1 MDMDAAR
8 CTTVRAGKTQ
18 TESGGH
24 RRASFGGA
32 IFYGLGHH
40 DLMLTLEPTRTPRQW
55 VFTGI
60 HAASI
65 AAMAWGGRRR
75 RAGELRA
82 RYGDN
87 IADHKQKAADR
98 MLVVEVM
105 MLLKEIELP
114 AWFLPAMTAHE
125 LIQLGHNLFPAF
137 LNGCRC
143 IGAYLFVDLDGHQ
156 RALLGALHEQNKEV
170 LRALRDI
177 QTSIQN
183 GGGAGPARPMSVGD
197 AMRNLE
203 AELEGKDIKHPSEV
217 NIFSDGFPSDKKK
230 SNANLYLMIG
240 GYIVLAASSP
250 ATASSAYP
258 RRSRFPS
265 RRRGAKASVVAAGG
279 ASGCHAAVTAS
290 WGCIVR
296 LAHPWAQRRPPA
308 SILHWSSSS
317 GRVAFPA
324 HPLRVLRGVHPARA
338 GLKRTR
344 AVRH

>member
-1 MDMDAAR
+1 M
-8 CTTVRAGKTQ
+8 
-18 TESGGH
+18 
-24 RRASFGGA
+24 
-32 IFYGLGHH
+32 
-40 DLMLTLEPTRTPRQW
+40 
-55 VFTGI
+55 
-60 HAASI
+60 I
-65 AAMAWGGRRR
+65 A
-75 RAGELRA
+75 
-82 RYGDN
+82 
-87 IADHKQKAADR
+87 

-203 AELEGKDIKHPSEV
+203 AELEGKDTKHPSEV
-217 NIFSDGFPSDKKK
+217 NIFSDGFPDGKKK

-240 GYIVLAASSP
+240 GYIVLYYIFAGNQ
-250 ATASSAYP
+250 ASSA
-258 RRSRFPS
+258 
-265 RRRGAKASVVAAGG
+265 
-279 ASGCHAAVTAS
+279 
-290 WGCIVR
+290 
-296 LAHPWAQRRPPA
+296 
-308 SILHWSSSS
+308 
-317 GRVAFPA
+317 
-324 HPLRVLRGVHPARA
+324 
-338 GLKRTR
+338 
-344 AVRH
+344 

>member
-1 MDMDAAR
+1 
-8 CTTVRAGKTQ
+8 
-18 TESGGH
+18 
-24 RRASFGGA
+24 
-32 IFYGLGHH
+32 
-40 DLMLTLEPTRTPRQW
+40 
-55 VFTGI
+55 
-60 HAASI
+60 
-65 AAMAWGGRRR
+65 
-75 RAGELRA
+75 
-82 RYGDN
+82 
-87 IADHKQKAADR
+87 

-183 GGGAGPARPMSVGD
+183 GGGAGPVRPMSVGD

-240 GYIVLAASSP
+240 GYIVLYYIFAGNQ
-250 ATASSAYP
+250 ASSAAHLSLP
-258 RRSRFPS
+258 TASRGRSV
-265 RRRGAKASVVAAGG
+265 RRGLLTHLRPAPPLRPSCISSSVE
-279 ASGCHAAVTAS
+279 
-290 WGCIVR
+290 
-296 LAHPWAQRRPPA
+296 RRPTPRLHSRPCGWVLPRGAA
-308 SILHWSSSS
+308 S
-317 GRVAFPA
+317 
-324 HPLRVLRGVHPARA
+324 LRRAR
-338 GLKRTR
+338 R
-344 AVRH
+344 

>member
-1 MDMDAAR
+1 
-8 CTTVRAGKTQ
+8 
-18 TESGGH
+18 
-24 RRASFGGA
+24 
-32 IFYGLGHH
+32 
-40 DLMLTLEPTRTPRQW
+40 
-55 VFTGI
+55 
-60 HAASI
+60 
-65 AAMAWGGRRR
+65 MAWGAAESSHRVVTSTAWPVESSERAPVARERGLAERSDNTVAATGEIGGITSRD
-75 RAGELRA
+75 RAGM
-82 RYGDN
+82 
-87 IADHKQKAADR
+87 IA

-240 GYIVLAASSP
+240 GYIVLYYIFAGNQ
-250 ATASSAYP
+250 ASSA
-258 RRSRFPS
+258 
-265 RRRGAKASVVAAGG
+265 
-279 ASGCHAAVTAS
+279 
-290 WGCIVR
+290 
-296 LAHPWAQRRPPA
+296 
-308 SILHWSSSS
+308 
-317 GRVAFPA
+317 
-324 HPLRVLRGVHPARA
+324 
-338 GLKRTR
+338 
-344 AVRH
+344 

>member
-1 MDMDAAR
+1 MVQCLFGDGVEVDASTAWGLTAEIASR
-8 CTTVRAGKTQ
+8 RRVDSAGPAELAVAAPVGDGGGWWRAQSTPSPRRERSEIKHNAKRAG
-18 TESGGH
+18 
-24 RRASFGGA
+24 
-32 IFYGLGHH
+32 
-40 DLMLTLEPTRTPRQW
+40 M
-55 VFTGI
+55 
-60 HAASI
+60 I
-65 AAMAWGGRRR
+65 A
-75 RAGELRA
+75 
-82 RYGDN
+82 
-87 IADHKQKAADR
+87 

-217 NIFSDGFPSDKKK
+217 NIFSNGFPDAKKK
-230 SNANLYLMIG
+230 SNTNLYLMIG
-240 GYIVLAASSP
+240 GYIVLYYIFAGNQ
-250 ATASSAYP
+250 ASSA
-258 RRSRFPS
+258 
-265 RRRGAKASVVAAGG
+265 
-279 ASGCHAAVTAS
+279 
-290 WGCIVR
+290 
-296 LAHPWAQRRPPA
+296 
-308 SILHWSSSS
+308 
-317 GRVAFPA
+317 
-324 HPLRVLRGVHPARA
+324 
-338 GLKRTR
+338 
-344 AVRH
+344 